1 MSIRGKQMRRIG
13 CDRGRWRCCAAGVH
27 VNAGDE
33 LAINGEAGLVTAA
46 LTADSQIA
54 LAETQAG

>member
-1 MSIRGKQMRRIG
+1 
-13 CDRGRWRCCAAGVH
+13 